1 MASGVQQ
8 IFTYNQVG
16 TITNLLL
23 PHIQNTPSGARQRA
37 YKHLPKHPPTDT
49 YTHTPTHTQKGR
61 AIILI
66 FCLWFWI
73 KLFVNYTPWAP
84 WTFLHISVFCAN
96 VGHANGAL
104 PLAAEGPRYLKMA
117 WKLSVHISVSKP
129 FSNSL
134 PFISKCQRQHTRAKK
149 SSPLGMRDASLSQ
162 QLYSR
167 SHHDG
172 GVSVFQK
179 LLFSCAHSTIWDQ
192 RFKNDPREEF
202 SKRSIFSASLLEMA
216 GWEQKH
222 FQTYPHECWH
232 GLRLTVEGDLK
243 GSLEEAMLVSTS
255 IDPQAPHL
263 MVQSPPH
270 SQSFELGSQ
279 RRDTQWSFK
288 LFDTLS
294 FNNGEKL
301 SNHQPRRTVKGTGVL
316 WSALKEGSSS
326 LPHLKWRSPL
336 WVCINL
342 PTHQSTYAGIMINC
356 VLSPFLSNK
365 VITQRSEDKGHIFS
379 WSGTISLH

>member
-1 MASGVQQ
+1 MW
-8 IFTYNQVG
+8 
-16 TITNLLL
+16 
-23 PHIQNTPSGARQRA
+23 
-37 YKHLPKHPPTDT
+37 DT
-49 YTHTPTHTQKGR
+49 QTVH
-61 AIILI
+61 
-66 FCLWFWI
+66 CLWLQKVHAVWKWHESFQSTL
-73 KLFVNYTPWAP
+73 LFPSRSQIVCHSYQNAKD
-84 WTFLHISVFCAN
+84 N
-96 VGHANGAL
+96 
-104 PLAAEGPRYLKMA
+104 
-117 WKLSVHISVSKP
+117 
-129 FSNSL
+129 
-134 PFISKCQRQHTRAKK
+134 TRAKK

-179 LLFSCAHSTIWDQ
+179 LLVSPAHSTMWDQ
-192 RFKNDPREEF
+192 RFRNDPREEF

-263 MVQSPPH
+263 MGQSPLH
-270 SQSFELGSQ
+270 SQSFELGSLHG
-279 RRDTQWSFK
+279 DTQWSFK

-326 LPHLKWRSPL
+326 LPHSKWRSPL
-336 WVCINL
+336 WVCINW
-342 PTHQSTYAGIMINC
+342 PTHQSTYAGIMITVC
-356 VLSPFLSNK
+356 CPRFWATK
-365 VITQRSEDKGHIFS
+365 
-379 WSGTISLH
+379 